1 MNISNISNPFIVSK
15 SIPNELF
22 CDRKEETANLIKQ
35 IENGRN
41 VVLVSPR
48 RMGKTGLIHHLF
60 RQDLIQDGYYTFFI
74 DIYSAS
80 TLQEMCYLFGK
91 AVFERFK
98 SKKAQHW
105 ESFLQTIK
113 SLRPAFKIDA
123 FTGEPSFEFG
133 IGAIERPETTM
144 EEIFSYLEAADK
156 PCIVAFD
163 EFQQIAEF
171 QEKRTEAMLRG
182 MIQNCANTSFIFSGS
197 KQHTISQMFH
207 SKARPFYQSA
217 QLIEL
222 RPLNRDVYA
231 DFATELFSE
240 YGKSINRDVVNQVYD
255 DYNGT
260 TWYLQMM
267 MNELFSLTLVGETC
281 NITKLQTAKQ
291 NIIDIQDGVYRTQLS
306 LLSPKQKQLLQAMV
320 QEGVVKSVTSAAFI
334 KKYSL
339 DSASS
344 VQSALKGLTEKAL
357 ISATDNQYHIDDFFF
372 AEWLRKNY

>member
-1 MNISNISNPFIVSK
+1 MNISNISNPFVVSK

-22 CDRKEETANLIKQ
+22 CDRKEETAILIRQ
-35 IENGRN
+35 IENGRD

-60 RQDLIQDGYYTFFI
+60 RQEPIQDRYYTFFI

-91 AVFERFK
+91 AVFERLK
-98 SKKAQHW
+98 SKKTQHW
-105 ESFLQTIK
+105 ETFFQTIK
-113 SLRPAFKIDA
+113 SLRPAFKLDA

-144 EEIFSYLEAADK
+144 EEIFSYLEAADN

-182 MIQNCANTSFIFSGS
+182 MIQNCSNTSFIFSGS

-217 QLIEL
+217 QLMEL
-222 RPLNRDVYA
+222 QPLNRDVYA
-231 DFATELFSE
+231 DFATELFSKYE
-240 YGKSINRDVVNQVYD
+240 KSLNRDVVNQVYN

-267 MNELFSLTLVGETC
+267 MNELFSLTPVGETC
-281 NITKLQTAKQ
+281 DITKLQTARQ
-291 NIIDIQDGVYRTQLS
+291 NIIEIQDGVYQTQLS
-306 LLSPKQKQLLQAMV
+306 MLSPKQKQLLQAIV
-320 QEGVVKSVTSAAFI
+320 QEGIIKSVTSAAFI

-339 DSASS
+339 DGASS
-344 VQSALKGLTEKAL
+344 VQSAMKGLIEKAL
-357 ISATDNQYHIDDFFF
+357 ISTVDSQYHIEDYFF
-372 AEWLRKNY
+372 AEWLKKNY

>member
-1 MNISNISNPFIVSK
+1 MNISNISNPFVVSK
-15 SIPNELF
+15 NIPNELF
-22 CDRKEETANLIKQ
+22 CDRKEETAILIRQ
-35 IENGRN
+35 IENGRD

-60 RQDLIQDGYYTFFI
+60 RQEPIQDRYYTFFI

-91 AVFERFK
+91 AVFERLK
-98 SKKAQHW
+98 SKKTRHW
-105 ESFLQTIK
+105 ETFFQTIK
-113 SLRPAFKIDA
+113 SLRPAFKLDA

-144 EEIFSYLEAADK
+144 EEIFSYLEAADN

-182 MIQNCANTSFIFSGS
+182 MIQNCSNTSFIFSGS

-217 QLIEL
+217 QLMEL
-222 RPLNRDVYA
+222 QPLNRDVYA
-231 DFATELFSE
+231 DFATELFSKNE
-240 YGKSINRDVVNQVYD
+240 KSLNRDVVNQVYN
-255 DYNGT
+255 DYNGA

-267 MNELFSLTLVGETC
+267 MNELFSLTPVGETC
-281 NITKLQTAKQ
+281 DITKLQTARQ
-291 NIIDIQDGVYRTQLS
+291 NIIEIQDGVYQTQLS
-306 LLSPKQKQLLQAMV
+306 MLSPKQKQLLQAIV
-320 QEGVVKSVTSAAFI
+320 QEGIIKSVTSAAFI

-339 DSASS
+339 DGASS
-344 VQSALKGLTEKAL
+344 VQSAMKGLIEKAL
-357 ISATDNQYHIDDFFF
+357 ISTVDSQYHIEDYFF
-372 AEWLRKNY
+372 AEWLKKNY

>member
-1 MNISNISNPFIVSK
+1 MNISNISNPFVVSK

-22 CDRKEETANLIKQ
+22 CDRKEETAILIRQ
-35 IENGRN
+35 IENGRD

-60 RQDLIQDGYYTFFI
+60 RQEPIQDRYYTFFI

-91 AVFERFK
+91 AVFERLK
-98 SKKAQHW
+98 SKKTQHW
-105 ESFLQTIK
+105 ETFFQTIK
-113 SLRPAFKIDA
+113 SLRPAFKLDA

-144 EEIFSYLEAADK
+144 EEIFSYLEAVDN

-182 MIQNCANTSFIFSGS
+182 MIQNCSNTSFIFSGS

-217 QLIEL
+217 QLMEL
-222 RPLNRDVYA
+222 QPLNRDVYA
-231 DFATELFSE
+231 DFATELFSKNE
-240 YGKSINRDVVNQVYD
+240 KSLNRDVVNQVYD

-267 MNELFSLTLVGETC
+267 MNELFSLTPVGETC
-281 NITKLQTAKQ
+281 DITKLQTARQ
-291 NIIDIQDGVYRTQLS
+291 NIIEIQDGVYQTQLS
-306 LLSPKQKQLLQAMV
+306 MLSPKQKQLLQAIV
-320 QEGVVKSVTSAAFI
+320 QEGIIKSVTSAAFI

-339 DSASS
+339 DGASS
-344 VQSALKGLTEKAL
+344 VQSAMKGLIEKAL
-357 ISATDNQYHIDDFFF
+357 ISTVDSQYHIEDYFF
-372 AEWLRKNY
+372 AEWLKKNY